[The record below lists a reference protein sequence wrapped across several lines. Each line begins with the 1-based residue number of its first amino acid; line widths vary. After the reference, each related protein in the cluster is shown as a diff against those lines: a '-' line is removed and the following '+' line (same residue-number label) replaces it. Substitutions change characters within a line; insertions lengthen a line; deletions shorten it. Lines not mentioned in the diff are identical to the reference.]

1 MPIVFPFQI
10 DPINPVHPAMPERR
24 FCIQSPVGE
33 LEEYR
38 NLFEDF
44 GYSGNGPSWVEH
56 ISTMLEEAD
65 PDILEHLEFDEEGDT
80 FVVYADSE
88 AVVRR
93 FLLLVQPVFG
103 STQLLKKYLSQTDPS
118 DFFE

>member
-1 MPIVFPFQI
+1 MPIAFPFQI
-10 DPINPVHPAMPERR
+10 DPITPTHPDMPERC

-33 LEEYR
+33 LEEYL
-38 NLFEDF
+38 NLFEDH

-56 ISTMLEEAD
+56 ISTILEEAD
-65 PDILEHLEFDEEGDT
+65 PEILEHLEFDEEGDT

-88 AVVRR
+88 AVVTR
-93 FLLLVQPVFG
+93 FLQHVQPVFA
-103 STQLLKKYLSQTDPS
+103 STQQLKKYLSQTDPS